1 MKYLRKIANNSVKT
15 LILKLNNI
23 LKKYREQYYK
33 EEKNNF
39 SGMKKWKV
47 KNLYSTLS
55 WEIINFKKEFEDN
68 YTDEELDELIDE
80 SGITKFLH
88 FLL

>member
-1 MKYLRKIANNSVKT
+1 MKYLKKIANYDVNV
-15 LILKLNNI
+15 LRLKLEDI
-23 LKKYREQYYK
+23 IKKYREQYYK
-33 EEKNNF
+33 AQKNNF
-39 SGMKKWKV
+39 DGMKKWKI

-55 WEIINFKKEFEDN
+55 WEIVNFKKEFKDN
-68 YTDEELDELIDE
+68 YTNEELDELIDD